1 MTDPNSHQHECPSM
15 GTEAWFKDFVDHACD
30 LIQCVDSKGRFIYV
44 NQAWLST
51 LNYSAE
57 EIDNITFWDII
68 HPDSMELCKAIYKQA
83 LTGEATAEVEAIFVT
98 KDGTLVSVEGNIGVK
113 LNESGLMLKGILET
127 TLSRLSRKVDDN
139 NNYNLSTC

>member
-51 LNYSAE
+51 LNYSAV